1 MAIDPGETTGV
12 ARAFLNARRASSTG
26 ELMRRAVRK
35 GALAVDEVKAAESPG
50 HAKAAS
56 ASQAAALYRM
66 WWDFQFKANVE
77 LSIPYGAI
85 FLIIEDFQL
94 RQRSA
99 ELWPVEVTH
108 ALLALLRGADG
119 TWAGCVRPDCI
130 AFQQPSTAMTY
141 ATNERL
147 RRWELWTRGKEHG
160 RDATRHL
167 ALAASRVLDG
177 DLRDDVV

>member
-1 MAIDPGETTGV
+1 
-12 ARAFLNARRASSTG
+12 
-26 ELMRRAVRK
+26 MRRAVRK
-35 GALAVDEVKAAESPG
+35 DALRVEEIRAATCPG
-50 HAKAAS
+50 HPRAGS
-56 ASQAAALYRM
+56 ASQASQLYRT
-66 WWDFQFKANVE
+66 WLRFQKFAWDAGV
-77 LSIPYGAI
+77 PYGAI

-108 ALLALLRGADG
+108 ALLALLMGAEG

-130 AFQQPSTAMTY
+130 DFQQPSTAMTY

-177 DLRDDVV
+177 DLADGVR